1 MDQPDLDPSLH
12 DAALTSLE
20 RLNAWARS
28 ARIVWP
34 AIHRVARRTPDDPC
48 RVLDIATGGG
58 DLPLALNNLAA
69 GMGVELKITAIDI
82 SRQAIAHAKRKADG
96 IGDIVDFRRC
106 DVFREEWPGKEY
118 DVVMCSL
125 FLHHLDDAQAVELLA
140 KMYAAATQL
149 VLVSDLRRCVRG
161 LWLTRVAARTLS
173 RSPVVRV
180 DGPRSVRAAF
190 TVEEV
195 RSLAQQAGWSDSEVH
210 PVWPFRLLLSG
221 SKGSK

>member
-34 AIHRVARRTPDDPC
+34 AIHRVARRMPDDPC
-48 RVLDIATGGG
+48 RVLDIATGAG
-58 DLPLALNNLAA
+58 DLPLALNERAA
-69 GMGVELKITAIDI
+69 SVGVELKITAVDI

-106 DVFREEWPGKEY
+106 DVFRDEWPGEEY
-118 DVVMCSL
+118 EVVMCSL
-125 FLHHLDDAQAVELLA
+125 FLHHLDEAQAVELLA

-149 VLVSDLRRCVRG
+149 VVVSDLRRCAPG
-161 LWLTRVAARTLS
+161 LWLTQVAAHTLS

-195 RSLAQQAGWSDSEVH
+195 RSLAQRAGWREFEVT
-210 PVWPFRLLLSG
+210 PVWPFRLLLTG
-221 SKGSK
+221 RKGST